1 MIDQFLLATAFALL
15 ITFVFLI
22 IDAICKNNKKD
33 E

>member
-1 MIDQFLLATAFALL
+1 MIDQTLMAIAFALL

-22 IDAICKNNKKD
+22 IDAICKNKED